1 MNAILRNF
9 KNYGFFE
16 TEILLFELKLLQIN
30 EGNLEDIG
38 NKKLLR
44 SNFIFYLGLVGM
56 ITCLPLMKIEINQYF
71 NLYFFTST

>member
-9 KNYGFFE
+9 KNYAFFE

-30 EGNLEDIG
+30 KGNLEDIG

-44 SNFIFYLGLVGM
+44 SNFIFYL
-56 ITCLPLMKIEINQYF
+56 
-71 NLYFFTST
+71 

>member
-16 TEILLFELKLLQIN
+16 TEILQFELKLLQIN
-30 EGNLEDIG
+30 KGNLQDIE

-44 SNFIFYLGLVGM
+44 SNFIFYL
-56 ITCLPLMKIEINQYF
+56 
-71 NLYFFTST
+71 